1 MSATLGSFPAPT
13 WPPPPNYLP
22 TKAEGTTEPF
32 SAVVCPPASVPA
44 TATLDVQ
51 PSGTGELLISA
62 LTVSRNVATFIAAG
76 GVAGRVYT
84 LNFVLTDTSGR
95 IFQTLVFLP
104 VAETLAVDPPPVA
117 PDAGFGSN
125 LTWSA

>member
-1 MSATLGSFPAPT
+1 M
-13 WPPPPNYLP
+13 
-22 TKAEGTTEPF
+22 
-32 SAVVCPPASVPA
+32 CPPASVPA

-84 LNFVLTDTSGR
+84 LNFVLTDTDGL